1 MSISYLR
8 HGTNAVCTNMT
19 SPYPVQIGI
28 ETCPWNFLS
37 GDGLA
42 VLNTDA
48 RKLSACFN
56 CKLPYMAW
64 EGLDS
69 YLCGLAIGA
78 VAIAGVALTIM
89 TCGADTIFASV
100 AAMMIPTGD
109 ALATSAVM
117 WGSALLVDGEKL
129 GYDVK
134 HFCDVLKDG
143 QWKMGHTGTF
153 VKGKPALL
161 QHSFLLCPR
170 GGVVTVI
177 LDDDLA
183 KLAAE
188 NISAANQKIIST
200 EKENQ
205 RVQGIISGLTGG
217 ANPISLAVSILFA
230 YNGGAED
237 VELDHYEM
245 MKNSTEDKNFEY
257 DYAGKIAETAEETAA
272 GEATAEAL
280 HQVSPNT
287 FEGGTYTEAKG
298 NPSDLNEAKKAEDA
312 AKESCRK
319 KEGEAASRDEKL
331 KKRSHGKKKPHR
343 KMKGRKIAAQ
353 QKARR
358 ASKVANKAAENTEKI
373 ARKMGKQL
381 FETLLGFGVGVLGAG
396 LGIWVDSENKEDEFY
411 MTESMIGELLFALHE
426 DDTKPKIVAND
437 F

>member
-245 MKNSTEDKNFEY
+245 MKENPDDFEY
-257 DYAGKIAETAEETAA
+257 DYIGKLTEVAEQTAA

-280 HQVSPNT
+280 HQVSPNA

-381 FETLLGFGVGVLGAG
+381 FETLLGFGVGVLGAIG
-396 LGIWVDSENKEDEFY
+396 GIFVDSRYKNDEFDRTKF
-411 MTESMIGELLFALHE
+411 ML
-426 DDTKPKIVAND
+426 DDLKDICFNDDNKSNIVANEN
-437 F
+437 

>member
-205 RVQGIISGLTGG
+205 RIQGIISGLTGG

-245 MKNSTEDKNFEY
+245 MKENPDDFEY
-257 DYAGKIAETAEETAA
+257 DYIGKLTEVAEQTAA

-280 HQVSPNT
+280 HQVSPNA

-298 NPSDLNEAKKAEDA
+298 NPSDLNEAKKAEDV
-312 AKESCRK
+312 AKESCSK
-319 KEGEAASRDEKL
+319 KEGEVARRDEKL
-331 KKRSHGKKKPHR
+331 KKRSHGKKRPHP
-343 KMKGRKIAAQ
+343 KMEGRKTTIQ

-358 ASKVANKAAENTEKI
+358 ASKVANKAVENTERM
-373 ARKMGKQL
+373 ARKMGKRL
-381 FETLLGFGVGVLGAG
+381 FETLLGFGVGVLGAIG
-396 LGIWVDSENKEDEFY
+396 GIFVDSRYKNDEFDRTKF
-411 MTESMIGELLFALHE
+411 ML
-426 DDTKPKIVAND
+426 DDLKDICFNDDNKSNIVANEN
-437 F
+437 

>member
-205 RVQGIISGLTGG
+205 RIQGIISGLTGG

-245 MKNSTEDKNFEY
+245 MKENPDDFEY
-257 DYAGKIAETAEETAA
+257 DYVGKLTEVAEQTAA

-298 NPSDLNEAKKAEDA
+298 NPSDLNKAKKAEDA
-312 AKESCRK
+312 AKESFRK

-331 KKRSHGKKKPHR
+331 KKRSHAKKKPHP

-358 ASKVANKAAENTEKI
+358 ASKVANKAVENTERMV
-373 ARKMGKQL
+373 RKMGKRL
-381 FETLLGFGVGVLGAG
+381 FETLLGFGVGIAG
-396 LGIWVDSENKEDEFY
+396 SVVGMFVDKGYREDEFY
-411 MTESMIGELLFALHE
+411 MTRDVLRSLNKVLAEN
-426 DDTKPKIVAND
+426 DDKSHILTDEN
-437 F
+437 

>member
-48 RKLSACFN
+48 RKLSACFK

-117 WGSALLVDGEKL
+117 WGSTLLLDGEKL

-143 QWKMGHTGTF
+143 QWKMGHTDTF

-205 RVQGIISGLTGG
+205 RIQGIISGLTGG

-245 MKNSTEDKNFEY
+245 MKENPDDFEY
-257 DYAGKIAETAEETAA
+257 DYIGKLTEVAEQTAA

-280 HQVSPNT
+280 HQVSPNA

-331 KKRSHGKKKPHR
+331 KKRSHAKKKPHR
-343 KMKGRKIAAQ
+343 KMEGRKIAAQ

-358 ASKVANKAAENTEKI
+358 ASKVANKAAENTEKM
-373 ARKMGKQL
+373 ARKMGKRL
-381 FETLLGFGVGVLGAG
+381 FETLLGFGVGVLGAIG
-396 LGIWVDSENKEDEFY
+396 GIFVDSRYKNDEFDR
-411 MTESMIGELLFALHE
+411 TKFIL
-426 DDTKPKIVAND
+426 DDLKDICFNDDNKSNIVANEN
-437 F
+437 

>member
-1 MSISYLR
+1 
-8 HGTNAVCTNMT
+8 
-19 SPYPVQIGI
+19 
-28 ETCPWNFLS
+28 
-37 GDGLA
+37 
-42 VLNTDA
+42 
-48 RKLSACFN
+48 
-56 CKLPYMAW
+56 
-64 EGLDS
+64 
-69 YLCGLAIGA
+69 
-78 VAIAGVALTIM
+78 
-89 TCGADTIFASV
+89 
-100 AAMMIPTGD
+100 
-109 ALATSAVM
+109 M

-358 ASKVANKAAENTEKI
+358 ASKVANKAAENTEKM
-373 ARKMGKQL
+373 ARKMGKRL
-381 FETLLGFGVGVLGAG
+381 FETLLGFGVGVLGAIG
-396 LGIWVDSENKEDEFY
+396 GIFVDSRYKNDEFDRTKF
-411 MTESMIGELLFALHE
+411 ML
-426 DDTKPKIVAND
+426 DDLKDICFNDDNKSNIVANEN
-437 F
+437 